1 MPDCG
6 DGAAVMAAGPAPLT
20 AVQAAAQIL
29 ALIATTGATPLTC
42 ADGVC
47 TAEFGAF
54 CMEPDRAGPGH
65 KSPYRLAGT
74 PANGD
79 LTLVARAS
87 TAADLRLPVGGQ
99 S

>member
-1 MPDCG
+1 MSVRG
-6 DGAAVMAAGPAPLT
+6 DGMAVMAAGPA
-20 AVQAAAQIL
+20 
-29 ALIATTGATPLTC
+29 PLTC

-79 LTLVARAS
+79 L
-87 TAADLRLPVGGQ
+87 RLPVGGQ